1 MSGHAHVER
10 HHKKRVAYPVA
21 FLTAIL
27 ATAAFDRV
35 DDVLYNAHVVERP
48 SWSDRAEYNPNGP
61 DSKRVPSIG
70 TNAGLIAGFAA
81 LMWLRRAKRHKKGE
95 DHH

>member
-1 MSGHAHVER
+1 MSAHEHVER
-10 HHKKRVAYPVA
+10 HHKRIVAYPVA
-21 FLTAIL
+21 FAAAVL
-27 ATAAFDRV
+27 ATALFDRV
-35 DDVLYNAHVVERP
+35 DDAFHYMHVVERP

-81 LMWLRRAKRHKKGE
+81 LMWMRRAKRHKKDEG
-95 DHH
+95 HH